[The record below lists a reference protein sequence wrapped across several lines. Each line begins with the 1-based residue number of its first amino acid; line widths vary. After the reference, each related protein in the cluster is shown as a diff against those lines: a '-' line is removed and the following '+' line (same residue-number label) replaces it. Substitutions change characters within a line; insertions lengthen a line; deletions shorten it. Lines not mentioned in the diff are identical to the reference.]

1 MDACPMTHYLSYS
14 ACWQHPPPRWGYETS
29 LEHMHKMSKEGRECN
44 PEKKRRGKNRGHDRS
59 FCSACHCLWSL
70 YEAWSWCQLLP
81 WLCVGVHGLH
91 MQKKQRQQ
99 LHVSDPVSPTPTP
112 RTHLLWNLA
121 EDRHLQLIQSSTD
134 IQLTFATV
142 KNGCQIT
149 GHLVRCVRNAVQLSA
164 RDWQSMRP

>member
-91 MQKKQRQQ
+91 MQKKRDSNYMS
-99 LHVSDPVSPTPTP
+99 LTPSPPPPPHVHISYEILLKTDISSWFSPVQIYN
-112 RTHLLWNLA
+112 W
-121 EDRHLQLIQSSTD
+121 HLQLSKMG
-134 IQLTFATV
+134 V
-142 KNGCQIT
+142 K
-149 GHLVRCVRNAVQLSA
+149 
-164 RDWQSMRP
+164 

>member
-14 ACWQHPPPRWGYETS
+14 TCWQHPPRWGYETS

-91 MQKKQRQQ
+91 MQKKKERQQ
-99 LHVSDPVSPTPTP
+99 LHVSDPIPPPS
-112 RTHLLWNLA
+112 THLLWN
-121 EDRHLQLIQSSTD
+121 QSSTD
-134 IQLTFATV
+134 IHLTFATV